1 MSVLLDEIEGGVSTG
16 WEEGK
21 SVLKLKITCAVM
33 RMFSMWKVDW
43 IYLISSNV
51 AHLKLSK

>member
-21 SVLKLKITCAVM
+21 SILKLKITCTVM
-33 RMFSMWKVDW
+33 RMFSLWKVDW